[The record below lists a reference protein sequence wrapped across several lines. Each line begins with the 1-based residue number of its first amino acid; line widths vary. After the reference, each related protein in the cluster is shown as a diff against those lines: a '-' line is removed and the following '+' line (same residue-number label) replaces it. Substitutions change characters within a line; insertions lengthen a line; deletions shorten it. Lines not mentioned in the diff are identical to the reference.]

1 MKTLSILTIPILTIL
16 YFPGLNGQLMDFDSL
31 YQNDQAF
38 KEQIDSRP
46 EFQDLFHSDEVIKLS
61 IESDFKNLIKRKYKG
76 EYQPAT
82 FKYYLNDTVVVTREI
97 KIKPRGNMRR
107 KTCYFPPLMLNFPK
121 KEAVINQIHDF
132 DKMKMVLD
140 CKRGNTYEQYLL
152 SEYYAYKLYNIITDY
167 SFRVRLFEITLID
180 TNEKMKDLKSYAYII
195 ENVDQLAIRHNAIP
209 IETQNIRD
217 DYTDLNTLS
226 NGYLFQYLIGN
237 TDWSIPGKHN
247 IEIIKS
253 KDPTI
258 LTPHFIP
265 YDFDYAGIVNTN
277 YAVPDER
284 LGIGTVRERVYRG
297 VCIDESYIH
306 KAVKNFLDSKEK
318 IYALYNSS
326 GMLDKNNLQSTLKYL
341 DDFYEIIENDKTLRR
356 NILEECRE

>member
-152 SEYYAYKLYNIITDY
+152 SEYYAYKLYNIITD
-167 SFRVRLFEITLID
+167 SELRISRRL
-180 TNEKMKDLKSYAYII
+180 
-195 ENVDQLAIRHNAIP
+195 
-209 IETQNIRD
+209 
-217 DYTDLNTLS
+217 
-226 NGYLFQYLIGN
+226 
-237 TDWSIPGKHN
+237 
-247 IEIIKS
+247 
-253 KDPTI
+253 
-258 LTPHFIP
+258 
-265 YDFDYAGIVNTN
+265 
-277 YAVPDER
+277 
-284 LGIGTVRERVYRG
+284 
-297 VCIDESYIH
+297 
-306 KAVKNFLDSKEK
+306 
-318 IYALYNSS
+318 
-326 GMLDKNNLQSTLKYL
+326 
-341 DDFYEIIENDKTLRR
+341 
-356 NILEECRE
+356 